1 MLPSQIDSDV
11 FDLIKKEIDSS
22 TLKFEIKSENI
33 STKIDNLL
41 EYCYKEDTNIIPSIY
56 RLLGID
62 SIIPGF
68 DYEVTRLICN
78 IILKY

>member
-1 MLPSQIDSDV
+1 MLPSQINSDI

-22 TLKFEIKSENI
+22 TIKFEIKSENI

-56 RLLGID
+56 RLLDID
-62 SIIPGF
+62 NIIPGF

-78 IILKY
+78 IILKD